1 MAELREAVIVDVLRT
16 PVGRA
21 HKGSLT
27 QVRPEDLGALVVRSL
42 LERFPEVQPATVDEV
57 VCGCAFPWG
66 EQGYNVGR
74 NIALLAGLPHRVPAH
89 TITRLCASSL
99 QAIRAAAHAVA
110 TGEGDT
116 FVVVGVESVSRV
128 GRGVDLAPPHPAL
141 DPASP
146 GETIADV
153 FLPMGVTA
161 ENVADRYDVS
171 REEMDRYAQ
180 RSQER
185 AVAASRSG
193 FSARE
198 IVPVALPAGGTLDAD
213 ESPRAGSTPEALRK
227 LRPVFRE
234 DGAVTAGNSCPLNDG
249 AGAALV
255 MSAERA
261 RSLGLRPRARILSSA
276 VSAVDP
282 ALMGVGPIEAIGTA
296 LRRAG
301 VSIGDVD
308 VFELNEAFA
317 AQVIPVCRE
326 VGIDPFDERV
336 NPNGGAI
343 AIGHPF
349 GMTGVRIMSTL
360 LNGLDEAG
368 GTIGIESM
376 CVGGG
381 QGQAMVVERLDGRRD
396 GGRRD

>member
-42 LERFPEVQPATVDEV
+42 LERFPEVQPATIDEV

-146 GETIADV
+146 GETMADV

-185 AVAASRSG
+185 AVASARSG
-193 FSARE
+193 VTARE
-198 IVPVALPAGGTLDAD
+198 IVPVALPSGGTLDAD
-213 ESPRAGSTPEALRK
+213 ESPRAGSTLEALRN

-261 RSLGLRPRARILSSA
+261 RSLGLRPRARILSSG

-301 VSIGDVD
+301 VTIGDVD

-360 LNGLDEAG
+360 LNGLDAAD

-381 QGQAMVVERLDGRRD
+381 QGQAMVVERLDGGHD